1 MQAIAQGTKDT
12 ISVAV
17 RKQAVQSLTTL
28 LLAHYHHAVKE
39 AEENNK

>member
-12 ISVAV
+12 VSVAV

-28 LLAHYHHAVKE
+28 FLAHYQHAVNE
-39 AEENNK
+39 AENNK